1 MGRARLLLTF
11 CLFGLA
17 ACATP
22 DVFGDYF
29 DEGVKSVD
37 VSQDLAIRA
46 CVKPATNLVTKLSVA
61 TRKCLGD
68 DNKFDWEDFTE
79 LNQGSADQTGLTV
92 GLQNAEAC
100 FYGEMRWRVGEA
112 VKKDVVLADFANLV
126 ANVQAS
132 FVADIN
138 QCASWNGVISS
149 SRRRRSADDEESL
162 DDNMKAPDYEQENA
176 SEGGLLGWVQSLVRS
191 KRQAPALKRKTPSK
205 AGPKQP
211 NQRKAPPNAGPKQ
224 PLQGKAR
231 PKAGPNQPLQRK
243 APPKA
248 LKRKIVVNGKNGG
261 KGRKIIK
268 KKRILKKKPKTPA
281 TNLKS
286 GSPIREINAQTYNK
300 LWCFDLAVAQALKKC
315 VEEKIKN

>member
-17 ACATP
+17 ACDTP

-46 CVKPATNLVTKLSVA
+46 CVKPATNLVTKLSGA

-138 QCASWNGVISS
+138 QCASWNGVISA
-149 SRRRRSADDEESL
+149 SRRRRSADDQESL
-162 DDNMKAPDYEQENA
+162 DDNMEVPDYVQENA
-176 SEGGLLGWVQSLVRS
+176 GGGGLLGWVQSLVRS
-191 KRQAPALKRKTPSK
+191 KRQAPAMK
-205 AGPKQP
+205 KQP
-211 NQRKAPPNAGPKQ
+211 LKKKIPPKGGLKKPVQRKAPVI
-224 PLQGKAR
+224 
-231 PKAGPNQPLQRK
+231 QRK
-243 APPKA
+243 PPVKQKKAPLPQKKRIIKGKGKKTA
-248 LKRKIVVNGKNGG
+248 KRKK
-261 KGRKIIK
+261 KIIK
-268 KKRILKKKPKTPA
+268 KKPA
-281 TNLKS
+281 PSIASKS
-286 GSPIREINAQTYNK
+286 GSPIRDINPQTYNK

>member
-126 ANVQAS
+126 TNVQVS

-191 KRQAPALKRKTPSK
+191 KRQAPAMK
-205 AGPKQP
+205 KQP
-211 NQRKAPPNAGPKQ
+211 LKKKISPKGGLKKPVQRKAPVIQRKPPVK
-224 PLQGKAR
+224 
-231 PKAGPNQPLQRK
+231 QRK
-243 APPKA
+243 APLPQKKRIIKGKGKKVVTVVK
-248 LKRKIVVNGKNGG
+248 KRKIP
-261 KGRKIIK
+261 
-268 KKRILKKKPKTPA
+268 KKKPKTPPS
-281 TNLKS
+281 NPKS
-286 GSPIREINAQTYNK
+286 GSPTRDINPQTYNK

>member
-17 ACATP
+17 ACNTP

-46 CVKPATNLVTKLSVA
+46 CVKPATNLVTKLSRA

-100 FYGEMRWRVGEA
+100 FYGEMRWRVGEE
-112 VKKDVVLADFANLV
+112 VKKDVVIADFANLV
-126 ANVQAS
+126 ANVKAS

-162 DDNMKAPDYEQENA
+162 DNNMEAPDYVQENA
-176 SEGGLLGWVQSLVRS
+176 GKKGLLGWVQSLVRS
-191 KRQAPALKRKTPSK
+191 KRQAPAMKKQPVKRKI
-205 AGPKQP
+205 
-211 NQRKAPPNAGPKQ
+211 PPNAGPKK
-224 PLQGKAR
+224 PV
-231 PKAGPNQPLQRK
+231 QRK

-248 LKRKIVVNGKNGG
+248 VPRKKAPNPKLPLKRKIVVNGKNGG

-268 KKRILKKKPKTPA
+268 KKRILKKKPKTFPA
-281 TNLKS
+281 KPKS
-286 GSPIREINAQTYNK
+286 GSSIREINPQTYNK